1 MKNTI
6 SRILPFFAALALLCG
21 CERHTE
27 TFFDTPFVRIEEVN
41 GGSSMVVDHTLDN
54 VLTEIRVVVS
64 ASKNYFT
71 APITVEYEVIAGD
84 GLKEGTD
91 FKIQSSHRSPLTF
104 DPGSYSRPIR
114 VIWYKSSAFDPS
126 KDNTLTFRI
135 TGTSVPEMLLGV
147 PGPGGKKKEFIFK
160 QL

>member
-1 MKNTI
+1 MTTI
-6 SRILPFFAALALLCG
+6 RHILPFLAALALLCG

-27 TFFDTPFVRIEEVN
+27 VFFDTPFVRIEEAN
-41 GGSSMVVDHTLDN
+41 GGSSMVIDPTLNN

-71 APITVEYEVIAGD
+71 APIQVEYEVIVGN

-104 DPGSYSRPIR
+104 DPGTYSLPIR
-114 VIWYKSSAFDPS
+114 VIWYKSTAFDPS
-126 KDNTLTFRI
+126 KDNTLTLRL
-135 TGTSVPEMLLGV
+135 TAASVPEMLLGI
-147 PGPGGKKKEFIFK
+147 PGPDGKKKEFIFK
-160 QL
+160 QQ